1 MLGLYAAFNTKTG
14 EVLAKTAT
22 RHTSAEFVAFLTNIV
37 TNQPRAERVTS
48 SPTTDLGEPQLHVVE
63 PGEVRRTEVNM
74 NVAVSRQKRVEL
86 LFF

>member
-1 MLGLYAAFNTKTG
+1 LRKKKIRP
-14 EVLAKTAT
+14 VLDEIADLQLKTAT

-63 PGEVRRTEVNM
+63 PGGVRRTEVNM
-74 NVAVSRQKRVEL
+74 NAL
-86 LFF
+86 P